1 MSVLRIALGACLLAL
16 LADCTLMDYQLE
28 PRAGVINH
36 QTDNAR
42 NNEILLNIIRASY
55 SQPLN
60 FVPISKASGT
70 QTTDLKVGLPTFTL
84 GPFQTLME
92 KQFQFAGNTWD
103 NSSNGSFDSAPL
115 ATHDFYTNMMS
126 PIPLETASALI
137 HMGYSRELVLNTII
151 AAIRVENPS
160 QIQEYR
166 NNPFGEPDAATCS
179 EADQF
184 YGPNGHLNGSPYA
197 PEIRQPNLD
206 TCEYHV
212 FQFYLQ
218 AAMNWGFNIQ
228 VKTTPNPAY
237 TPDAV
242 KQAKGS
248 GKDPPPKTIS
258 EAQFC
263 FDPAFAKPGWNAFVK
278 TLPDRCGAVSLEKK
292 PPTTNQQSLTVVFQ
306 NGKNKS
312 VAMTFTVIIRSSFA
326 AFSYFGH
333 VLRAYATTPVRLYW
347 PDRSIGTDDV
357 RNMQILAV
365 SQAPVTSCFANAYLN
380 GAFYCV
386 PTDAGD
392 TTKQV
397 FSMLSQLVALNTTTG
412 SLPTTLSVRLQ

>member
-1 MSVLRIALGACLLAL
+1 MSLQRIALGAGLLVLLAGC
-16 LADCTLMDYQLE
+16 ALMDYQLD

-42 NNEILLNIIRASY
+42 NNEILLNIIRASH

-115 ATHDFYTNMMS
+115 ATHDFYANMMS
-126 PIPLETASALI
+126 PIALETASALV
-137 HMGYSRELVLNTII
+137 HMGYSRELVLNTVI
-151 AAIRVENPS
+151 AAIRVEGAS
-160 QIQEYR
+160 QTLEYR
-166 NNPFGEPDAATCS
+166 NDPLGEPDATICP

-184 YGPNGHLNGSPYA
+184 YGPQRFLNGSPYA
-197 PEIRQPNLD
+197 PENRQPNLD
-206 TCEYHV
+206 ACEYHI

-218 AAMNWGFNIQ
+218 AAMDWGFNIQ
-228 VKTTPNPAY
+228 VKMAPNPAY

-258 EAQFC
+258 AAQFC
-263 FDPAFAKPGWNAFVK
+263 FDPAFTKPGFGAFVR
-278 TLPDRCGAVSLEKK
+278 TLPDRCGAVALDKK

-312 VAMTFTVIIRSSFA
+312 ATLTFTVIIRSSFA

-333 VLRAYATTPVRLYW
+333 VLRAYPTTPVRLYW
-347 PDRSIGTDDV
+347 PDRSIGSDDI
-357 RNMQILAV
+357 RDMQILAV
-365 SQAPVTSCFANAYLN
+365 TQSPANWCFANTYLN

-386 PTDAGD
+386 PSDAGD

-412 SLPTTLSVRLQ
+412 SLPTTLEVRLQ

>member
-1 MSVLRIALGACLLAL
+1 MSVLRIAFGAGLLL
-16 LADCTLMDYQLE
+16 LLVGCAAMDYQLD

-42 NNEILLNIIRASY
+42 NNEILLNIIRAGY

-60 FVPISKASGT
+60 FVPISKASGK
-70 QTTDLKVGLPTFTL
+70 QMTDLKVGLPTFTL
-84 GPFQTLME
+84 GPFQSLME

-115 ATHDFYTNMMS
+115 ATHDFYANMMS

-137 HMGYSRELVLNTII
+137 HMGYSRELILNTII
-151 AAIRVENPS
+151 AAIRVEGAS
-160 QIQEYR
+160 QTQEYR
-166 NNPFGEPDAATCS
+166 NDPLGESDAAICP
-179 EADQF
+179 EADDF

-197 PEIRQPNLD
+197 PEARQPNLD
-206 TCEYHV
+206 KCEYHH

-228 VKTTPNPAY
+228 VKTVPNPAY

-248 GKDPPPKTIS
+248 GKDPPPQTIS
-258 EAQFC
+258 TAQFC
-263 FDPAFAKPGWNAFVK
+263 FDPAYARPGLSAVV
-278 TLPDRCGAVSLEKK
+278 TPLPDRCGAISLDKK
-292 PPTTNQQSLTVVFQ
+292 PPTTNQQHLTIIFQ
-306 NGKNKS
+306 NGKNRS

-333 VLRAYATTPVRLYW
+333 VHRAYAKTPVRLYW
-347 PDRSIGTDDV
+347 PDRSIGSDDI
-357 RNMQILAV
+357 RDMQILAV
-365 SQAPVTSCFANAYLN
+365 TQSPAPSCFANTYLN

-386 PTDAGD
+386 PSDAGD

-412 SLPTTLSVRLQ
+412 SLPTTLEVRLQ